1 MTDPRINEIQ
11 ARVDAALSY
20 DLEAPIQF
28 DDTESYAYN
37 CGAAVL
43 ADDAAFLLA
52 RLAEAEQVIA
62 AIAAEMSPEA
72 TLLHLGVEADDA
84 KPVDAEFA
92 ARVQQ
97 YQFERTGRVRAMLA
111 ALSASPEPKEGK

>member
-52 RLAEAEQVIA
+52 RLAEPATKEQEEDLAKTLEV
-62 AIAAEMSPEA
+62 ELEWWDSQDWSGLSPSEVRGIKA
-72 TLLHLGVEADDA
+72 RHLAMHVRDA
-84 KPVDAEFA
+84 NWSP
-92 ARVQQ
+92 
-97 YQFERTGRVRAMLA
+97 
-111 ALSASPEPKEGK
+111 ALSASPEPEEGK